1 MSTPSSL
8 TPSVPS
14 IPVRITVSNH
24 HGFVKQDPY
33 EWIRT
38 DSGSL
43 ASALAA
49 ERAYSEVMLESVR
62 ADADSILEGVANEM
76 ITAELGFPQR
86 QNGYWFMP
94 HQPQGA
100 RYPQILKLPSRD
112 GSHRPPTPEDVLD
125 DASGAEVLIDF
136 NHELRSEHVSI
147 GSVHMSPCERFVAWT
162 EDRTGEERYIL
173 RLRRV
178 AEKAGTT
185 LEIPNS
191 SATAVF
197 SKSGDHIYVLHL
209 DELNRPHEVW
219 RYRTSDVAD
228 RELVLAENDAAFR
241 LRVERSLSN
250 AFIFITATNRDTT
263 KNFYLNSTELDPHI
277 QSFPENSTPSRM
289 TAAHLRIGE
298 SDYFALTVTSDE
310 LPNGQLLLAK
320 VEEGTMCAR
329 NQWRVLLDHS
339 PEVDLSPAV
348 ALKSFLLIG
357 TKHAARNSILVA
369 KTDRL
374 ISLDTAEFEKIAPWA
389 NANVRLVMSPEWTS
403 RSIIVSRVSYIDAP
417 AAFEVDLGRP
427 NDPPAL
433 IVDSSSPS
441 RGDQYV
447 EDLIWA
453 PAADSTRIPITI
465 VYNRETLQN
474 SAKTLLTGYG
484 AYNVSMEARYNPLL
498 LQLLDQGVLFAIA
511 HVRGGGENGNLWHT
525 AARRLAKCT
534 SFTDFLACR
543 DHLVQ
548 KQDGLMTAGSS
559 HSEAARVGYW

>member
-1 MSTPSSL
+1 M
-8 TPSVPS
+8 
-14 IPVRITVSNH
+14 
-24 HGFVKQDPY
+24 
-33 EWIRT
+33 IRNF
-38 DSGSL
+38 
-43 ASALAA
+43 LAA
-49 ERAYSEVMLESVR
+49 
-62 ADADSILEGVANEM
+62 
-76 ITAELGFPQR
+76 
-86 QNGYWFMP
+86 
-94 HQPQGA
+94 
-100 RYPQILKLPSRD
+100 
-112 GSHRPPTPEDVLD
+112 
-125 DASGAEVLIDF
+125 
-136 NHELRSEHVSI
+136 
-147 GSVHMSPCERFVAWT
+147 
-162 EDRTGEERYIL
+162 
-173 RLRRV
+173 
-178 AEKAGTT
+178 
-185 LEIPNS
+185 
-191 SATAVF
+191 
-197 SKSGDHIYVLHL
+197 
-209 DELNRPHEVW
+209 
-219 RYRTSDVAD
+219 
-228 RELVLAENDAAFR
+228 
-241 LRVERSLSN
+241 
-250 AFIFITATNRDTT
+250 
-263 KNFYLNSTELDPHI
+263 
-277 QSFPENSTPSRM
+277 
-289 TAAHLRIGE
+289 
-298 SDYFALTVTSDE
+298 TSDE